1 MCDVLCFFFLDTTRI
16 FDHDVIEYRYVSK
29 CHAKLAA
36 DRQAKSTYKLTSHVT
51 PGQKEFFNVPC
62 VHFVDHSPLWR
73 KIAAVSMNEECP
85 ICLEE
90 LFDEEGVARN
100 GEVAKIM
107 CVHLVHSVCLQR
119 AGRSLNPDGRR
130 YGVGGFGPRAGC
142 PLCNQPVSFW
152 TSYGDA
158 ASFPAFWIKRILGVL
173 EDIGPNGGPVDII
186 AILCRLQVDETLT
199 KRQREIMS
207 QKPFREAL
215 LEGKQKYVREEING
229 GVQNGGSEIVGYKA
243 NLWYWNEQDNTL
255 WLYKWGEA
263 PNRIQHATLP
273 PIPQLQ
279 LQQRQRHG
287 SPPARQLQQQSGQW
301 PISGQCA
308 IVIIVVA
315 AAIFASIYFDNGEE
329 ITW

>member
-1 MCDVLCFFFLDTTRI
+1 MTSSSTGMSQV
-16 FDHDVIEYRYVSK
+16 
-29 CHAKLAA
+29 HANLP
-36 DRQAKSTYKLTSHVT
+36 KSTYKLRHTH
-51 PGQKEFFNVPC
+51 KRILYVPC

-90 LFDEEGVARN
+90 LFDNEGVARN

-173 EDIGPNGGPVDII
+173 EDIGPNGGPVDVV
-186 AILCRLQVDETLT
+186 AVLCRLQADETLT
-199 KRQREIMS
+199 KRQREIMT
-207 QKPFREAL
+207 QGRPFREAL

-229 GVQNGGSEIVGYKA
+229 GVQNGGYEMAGYKA
-243 NLWYWNEQDNTL
+243 NLWYWNEQDNTI

-263 PNRIQHATLP
+263 PNRIKHAALP
-273 PIPQLQ
+273 PIPQ

-287 SPPARQLQQQSGQW
+287 KPSARQLQQQSSQW

-308 IVIIVVA
+308 IVIIIIA